1 MAFLLYV
8 EYDTNSEQVA
18 TNMLANLSRMADIV
32 HRDYPTVYTYVFRQD
47 IESKTKLIFT
57 ELYADEQAFLQHSSD
72 PEFSTLYQRTFTR
85 TAGRSRKELC
95 IRTDLNTSLSPIVT
109 NILSNY
115 LHVTYIPIEHGFLY
129 RNINNS
135 TEENI
140 LMTCIGCD
148 NNVYEYFN
156 TLFNCRTCLTF
167 KESDDNQQL
176 IAIIENIFN
185 ETILNNNDTKPSI
198 KAVELVCSQDN
209 LIEKFQKI
217 MNNCFLIQSLQIQPN
232 FSGYIHHKSST

>member
-47 IESKTKLIFT
+47 MESKTKLIFT

-72 PEFSTLYQRTFTR
+72 PEFSTLYQQTFTR
-85 TAGRSRKELC
+85 TAGCSRKELC

-115 LHVTYIPIEHGFLY
+115 LHVTYIPMEQGFLY

-135 TEENI
+135 TKENT
-140 LMTCIGCD
+140 LMTCTGCD

-156 TLFNCRTCLTF
+156 TLFNCSTCLTF
-167 KESDDNQQL
+167 QESDNNQQL
-176 IAIIENIFN
+176 IAIIANISS
-185 ETILNNNDTKPSI
+185 EIILNNDNKPSI
-198 KAVELVCSQDN
+198 KTVELVCSQDN

-217 MNNCFLIQSLQIQPN
+217 MNNYFQIQSLQIQPN